1 MSEKGVSSGTR
12 VRRLQKLIRI
22 LAEGYTTISQ
32 LCEQG
37 ERKDTI
43 RRDVLAL
50 QQVDHFIKY
59 FNDEGIVSF
68 PLTVNDTEF
77 LRDIERYTLE
87 KQSIGTY
94 IVEKMI
100 DYGDTIFLDSG
111 TTVLHVA
118 MQLVQSPFRDVIVI
132 TDNLYIVQ
140 CLSGRVKELRL
151 VGGSFDKQRS
161 VLLGSPAYDFAKEGL
176 KKSFISLTGLSY
188 EKGAFCEPRLVES
201 KRQAILAS
209 ANLIVFIAD
218 HSKIGNVVGQL
229 FVSFEELAKEN
240 KNYYVVTDNNLSLD
254 ERQRFQSEIMKF
266 PEDKLITVPV
276 L

>member
-1 MSEKGVSSGTR
+1 MKERGVSPKTR

-22 LAEGYTTISQ
+22 LSEGYTTIPQ

-50 QQVDHFIKY
+50 QEVNHFIKY

-68 PLTVNDTEF
+68 PLALNDTEF
-77 LRDIERYTLE
+77 LRDIEKCILE
-87 KQSIGTY
+87 KQSIGSY

-118 MQLVQSPFRDVIVI
+118 IQLARSPLRDVIVI
-132 TDNLYIVQ
+132 TDNLYILQ
-140 CLSGRVKELRL
+140 CLSGRVKEIRL

-161 VLLGSPAYDFAKEGL
+161 VLLGSPAYNFEKEGL
-176 KKSFISLTGLSY
+176 KKSFVSLTGLSY
-188 EKGAFCEPRLVES
+188 EKGIFCEPRLVES
-201 KRQAILAS
+201 KREAILAS
-209 ANLIVFIAD
+209 TDLIVFIAD
-218 HSKIGNVVGQL
+218 HSKIGNAVGQL

-240 KNYYVVTDNNLSLD
+240 KNYYVVTDNNPSLD